1 MKIWMLGAAALL
13 LSACS
18 SQPQKS
24 YYQLPVPVASTAV
37 VQAPINSDTH
47 QLWLERV
54 SVADFLSALGVVYQT
69 NDVQFVTAGN
79 NLWASPLEQQ
89 LQQTMVA
96 NLSVAMPGWI
106 VSSQPLGNAQD
117 TLNISVTGFHGRY
130 DGKAVISGEWIL
142 TRNGQLTKRAFNVVL
157 PVQQDGYDALVKTLA
172 EGWQQEAQQIARQVQ

>member
-24 YYQLPVPVASTAV
+24 YYQLPIPVTSAAV
-37 VQAPINSDTH
+37 VQAPVNSDTH

-54 SVADFLSALGVVYQT
+54 NVADFLSALGVVYQT

-106 VSSQPLGNAQD
+106 VSSQPLGNSQD

-142 TRNGQLTKRAFNVVL
+142 TRHGQLTKRAFNLVL

-172 EGWQQEAQQIARQVQ
+172 EGWQQEAQQIARQIQ

>member
-1 MKIWMLGAAALL
+1 MKVWMIGAAALL

-18 SQPQKS
+18 SQPQKN
-24 YYQLPVPVASTAV
+24 YYQLPVPTATTSV
-37 VQAPINSDTH
+37 VHAPVESGAH

-54 SVADFLSALGVVYQT
+54 NVADFLSALGVVYQT

-96 NLSVAMPGWI
+96 NLSAAMPGWI
-106 VSSQPLGNAQD
+106 VSAQPLGNVQD
-117 TLNISVTGFHGRY
+117 TLNINVTGFHGRY

-142 TRNGQLTKRAFNVVL
+142 MRNGQLTKRAFNLVL

-172 EGWQQEAQQIARQVQ
+172 QGWQQEAQQIARQVQ